1 MAAELGFVIA
11 DKELQEARL
20 INERDFANGYIV
32 AEILSKYYPIDVQ
45 MHSFDSGTAIGAK
58 KNNWG
63 ILERIFTKYS
73 IPIPRELYVA
83 VTNCDSK
90 SISILL
96 SIIYGHV
103 NSKTPP
109 PDGIMATSINLIPVR
124 KEFTPNR
131 GSSKPQWEERNDFT
145 VSSDRITIHSDIKEY
160 ISADPLSINQMPMS
174 KLPIAEPTEKED
186 TGKLM
191 CIRCICSIFGISE
204 PQITFY
210 RNMFQSNTV
219 RELIIAN
226 IEKKPAAFKE
236 ELMARMITEKNI
248 ILTDK
253 NSTGMPKSP
262 GSEYIFFLS
271 AFSAIGEFKAHSSTN
286 QLTVF
291 HLSECLTIINSYKG
305 SEQRRSLLET
315 DQVKTADQSS
325 ALYYPAYEVTAVLH
339 ILASIIKCNVSL
351 KLRVLSDVICSALR
365 IFFKIALHQLCP
377 KNIRKAYVAVTLALL
392 DPKYEAYNDIQEMG
406 IINDLLGVLTLSLR
420 RFDGECLRDCKFF
433 IYLVIYLIS
442 PHLFTHQC
450 LCTLIVRAMLELENP
465 FFDQFI
471 ALAGLKVR
479 VSWDVPFLF
488 QIEQKP
494 LLKSWYSFGIIM
506 GTLKSSQ
513 DPKVLL
519 DYKTLQILLTIML
532 YQKELPKMEN
542 DESIEDVQLFDPASR
557 IPIQAMNYIFNV
569 FSDHIITC
577 LSSIELFQPAWQLL
591 MTFMVL
597 CDHSLV
603 IKKFPAILAILLHAH
618 TLDRSKCKRKLLSRL
633 RKLVTFTKKEDEDR
647 NIPFN
652 SMDPRTVE
660 IYQTEAIRILR
671 VFRTDFPFIAANKV
685 Q

>member
-103 NSKTPP
+103 NSKT
-109 PDGIMATSINLIPVR
+109 

-186 TGKLM
+186 TGKVA
-191 CIRCICSIFGISE
+191 FANAANVY
-204 PQITFY
+204 QI
-210 RNMFQSNTV
+210 NMFQSNTV

-253 NSTGMPKSP
+253 SSTGMPKSP

-532 YQKELPKMEN
+532 YQKELPKMGN